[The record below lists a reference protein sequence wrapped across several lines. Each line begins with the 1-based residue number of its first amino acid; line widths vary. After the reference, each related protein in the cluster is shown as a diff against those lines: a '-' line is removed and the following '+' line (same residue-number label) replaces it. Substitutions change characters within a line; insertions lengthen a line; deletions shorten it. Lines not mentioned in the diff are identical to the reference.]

1 MKFFRFT
8 LARERNESAMKI
20 SCHTFD
26 NSRLALFASR
36 FSLLASRCLFLVFLF
51 ALFISLNAC
60 SNLPIIG
67 GGAPTP
73 SRQISYDGAVTL
85 NVRAG
90 ETLAGTTIAY
100 QGKAPDGRAIMS
112 INGLQALKATAD
124 SVKWSGAL
132 VLFSLVDM
140 NLRVVTYDETNMTL
154 AGTIR
159 IVVQE
164 PNPTPA
170 QPSANPMASFII
182 PVTYTVNKN
191 SILPGSTVGYIG
203 SSTGGAEFS
212 NLDQFPF
219 RERFDSVVW
228 QGRLRER
235 IAVRYDL
242 RVLDFNTDRVILG
255 GTANVMFE
263 P

>member
-1 MKFFRFT
+1 MKSSHFT
-8 LARERNESAMKI
+8 FHI
-20 SCHTFD
+20 
-26 NSRLALFASR
+26 SR
-36 FSLLASRCLFLVFLF
+36 FSLLVSHLLFLVFLF
-51 ALFISLNAC
+51 AFLAACGNIPFI
-60 SNLPIIG
+60 

-73 SRQISYDGAVTL
+73 SRQISFEGPVTL

-112 INGLQALKATAD
+112 INGLQALKSTAD

-132 VLFSLVDM
+132 VLFSLIDL
-140 NLRVVTYDETNMTL
+140 NLRVVAYDESNMTM

-164 PNPTPA
+164 PNPTAATPT
-170 QPSANPMASFII
+170 QNPIASFVI
-182 PVTYTVNKN
+182 PLTYTVPRNTN
-191 SILPGSTVGYIG
+191 IPGTTVTYVGAKEQ
-203 SSTGGAEFS
+203 GAEFS
-212 NLDQFPF
+212 SLDQIPF
-219 RERFDSVVW
+219 RDRFDSVVW

-235 IAVRYDL
+235 IAAKYDL
-242 RVLDFNTDRVILG
+242 RVVDFNADRVILG
-255 GTANVMFE
+255 GTVQVMFE

>member
-1 MKFFRFT
+1 MKSSHFPF
-8 LARERNESAMKI
+8 LV
-20 SCHTFD
+20 
-26 NSRLALFASR
+26 SR
-36 FSLLASRCLFLVFLF
+36 FSLLVSLLPLFSFLV
-51 ALFISLNAC
+51 SC

-67 GGAPTP
+67 GAAPTP

-132 VLFSLVDM
+132 VLFSLVDL
-140 NLRVVTYDETNMTL
+140 NLRVVTYDENNMTL

-164 PNPTPA
+164 PNPAPA
-170 QPSANPMASFII
+170 QPAPNPAASFLI

-191 SILPGSTVGYIG
+191 STIPGTTVGYVG
-203 SSTGGAEFS
+203 AKTGGAEFA
-212 NLDQFPF
+212 NLDQFSF

-242 RVLDFNTDRVILG
+242 RVVDFNDDRVILG

>member
-1 MKFFRFT
+1 MQSLRAAFGVSRFT
-8 LARERNESAMKI
+8 FSVL
-20 SCHTFD
+20 
-26 NSRLALFASR
+26 LFTLYAS
-36 FSLLASRCLFLVFLF
+36 LV
-51 ALFISLNAC
+51 AC
-60 SNLPIIG
+60 GNLPFVG
-67 GGAPTP
+67 GSGGTPTP
-73 SRQISYDGAVTL
+73 ARQITYDGAVTL

-100 QGKAPDGRAIMS
+100 QGKAADGRAIMS

-124 SVKWSGAL
+124 SVRWSGAP
-132 VLFSLVDM
+132 VLFSLVDL
-140 NLRVVTYDETNMTL
+140 NLRVVTYDDSNMTL

-170 QPSANPMASFII
+170 QPSPNPIANFII
-182 PVTYTVNKN
+182 PLTYTVARYTN
-191 SILPGSTVGYIG
+191 IPGTNVSYVGAK
-203 SSTGGAEFS
+203 TDGAEFA

-228 QGRLRER
+228 EGRLRER

-242 RVLDFNTDRVILG
+242 RVLDFNDERVILG